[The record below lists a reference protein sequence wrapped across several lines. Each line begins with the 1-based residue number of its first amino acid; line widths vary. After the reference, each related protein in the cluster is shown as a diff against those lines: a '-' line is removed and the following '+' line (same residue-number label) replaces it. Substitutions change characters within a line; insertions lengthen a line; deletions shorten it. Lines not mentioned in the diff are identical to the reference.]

1 MLDPVFGPH
10 ADRAHEEV
18 VTSEQL
24 QAAAGGESRD
34 PGGQRAAVSNAMV
47 GLKKEFYGKG
57 PTAAKTY
64 FNDDWV
70 FTVLEGGL
78 TRNEETLLSAGDHEL
93 VRTVR
98 LRFQDVMSTTIC
110 SVVGEI
116 MGRKVLTYHS
126 QILFDPVRTVEM
138 FLLEPTE
145 EG

>member
-1 MLDPVFGPH
+1 
-10 ADRAHEEV
+10 
-18 VTSEQL
+18 VTTSDEL

-34 PGGQRAAVSNAMV
+34 PGGQRAALSNAMV

-78 TRNEETLLSAGDHEL
+78 TRNEETLLAAGDHDL
-93 VRTVR
+93 VRQVR
-98 LRFQDVMSTTIC
+98 LRFQTVMTATIC
-110 SVVGEI
+110 SAVAEI

-138 FLLEPTE
+138 FLLEPA
-145 EG
+145 EGA